1 MTISA
6 KDRDADEERLRHSIV
21 LYRDLSGAL
30 IERITQ
36 LKQRLG
42 EDPEC
47 KELMASLQA
56 HYRSL
61 QTVLDN
67 EARIGKR
74 TTARLDGA
82 GVELD
87 FAAARAEILARL
99 AGWVAGA

>member
-6 KDRDADEERLRHSIV
+6 TDRDVDEERLRHSII

-36 LKQRLG
+36 LKQQFG
-42 EDPEC
+42 KDPEC
-47 KELMASLQA
+47 KDLTGALVA
-56 HYRSL
+56 HHRAL
-61 QTVLDN
+61 QTVLDI

-74 TTARLDGA
+74 TTDRLDGA
-82 GVELD
+82 GLELD